1 MALTDWKSLKIRG
14 GLAPRC
20 RLITSWGWRLWD
32 FKICAKSLGIDEL
45 NEIRNENK
53 KAFNMRNRE
62 SEL

>member
-1 MALTDWKSLKIRG
+1 MPNASM
-14 GLAPRC
+14 
-20 RLITSWGWRLWD
+20 D